1 MYYIPNLMCIWV
13 NIKTYHFV
21 PLIGLLICQNQT
33 DLISICIKVYIWISD
48 KISLFS
54 FCLARSFLSTIT
66 YFMLLMNLWIW
77 FLKIWLVFLWDHARG
92 HLALLYH
99 CSISSKKFYVIV
111 FLNIDLS
118 YLLFLFISWKFCHW
132 ISVANCLFSVSII
145 SIFR

>member
-21 PLIGLLICQNQT
+21 PLIGLLIGQNQT
-33 DLISICIKVYIWISD
+33 DLISICIKVHIWISD

-77 FLKIWLVFLWDHARG
+77 FLKIWLVFLQDHARG
-92 HLALLYH
+92 NLALLYH
-99 CSISSKKFYVIV
+99 CS
-111 FLNIDLS
+111 NIDLS